1 MSINF
6 NYEIISVDE
15 QARCMEVIYTAEGHP
30 TQHIGARLPY
40 EGEPLEAVIRMYAPI
55 GHWEQLK
62 LTVSIPSVG
71 ASGAIPLGDEVAQ
84 AQSEEA
90 FANARMLEQIQ
101 FEQRIAAV
109 LVKFK
114 VLDANP
120 TVIPVS
126 NL

>member
-40 EGEPLEAVIRMYAPI
+40 EGESLEAIIRMYAPI
-55 GHWEQLK
+55 AYWQELN
-62 LTVSIPSVG
+62 LTVSTPSVG
-71 ASGAIPLGDEVAQ
+71 TSGTILLANEVTIT
-84 AQSEEA
+84 QSEEVI
-90 FANARMLEQIQ
+90 ANAQMWEQTQ
-101 FEQRIAAV
+101 FENRVAAA
-109 LVKFK
+109 LVKFQ
-114 VLDANP
+114 VLDSNP
-120 TVIPVS
+120 TIIPVS